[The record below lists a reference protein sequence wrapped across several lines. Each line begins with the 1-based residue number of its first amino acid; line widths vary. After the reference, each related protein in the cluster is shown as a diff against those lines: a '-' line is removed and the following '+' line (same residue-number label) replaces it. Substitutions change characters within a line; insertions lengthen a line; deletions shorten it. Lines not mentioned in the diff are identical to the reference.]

1 MTGAEG
7 LTDWRIVGGDPAP
20 GDAEAVGVAAAVFE
34 GVAVRSAE
42 ASRALS
48 GLVAEVDSGTM
59 WIGSA
64 AIAWADQAR
73 EIPKDLESLHR
84 SYSEAG
90 TALRAYAATLTIY
103 QGFARRTL
111 AEAVAADEAHGRA
124 AAEVTSCESE
134 RETAIDSLRSAER
147 DVDDARRRGSDAL
160 LTGDAGLGDLVAVQL
175 SEASASVERARI
187 RIERLDER
195 IREGR
200 RRMSA
205 AAAELDDARRRSA
218 AIKATVEE
226 AGDTAQ
232 GALVRASEHGIRNRH
247 TVIRVIQDGMAFA
260 ADTARYAFTVENI
273 TSALD
278 LVSDVMGT
286 AAFVTAFIPGLQPLA
301 AALGAGA
308 VIFSAA
314 ALVGHVLRARS
325 GDGTWTE
332 VGLRAAMVGLSAV
345 GAVKGVKGVL
355 AGQQQLVRM
364 ASSGKTVTSATRPM
378 ALRTT
383 TEQFLAH
390 VKRVGHSD
398 ARRWTGFMN
407 KQVGVAADSTLKS
420 AGKLITMSV
429 DVVRGVHSGG
439 EVIASVASVGTDGG
453 LAISPAPTAMEV
465 VAKAAKVV
473 VGAAGR

>member
-1 MTGAEG
+1 MTGSGG
-7 LTDWRIVGGDPAP
+7 LTDWHLVGGDPAP
-20 GDAEAVGVAAAVFE
+20 GNAEAIGDAAAVFE

-48 GLVAEVDSGTM
+48 SLVAEVDSGSM
-59 WIGSA
+59 WLGTA
-64 AIAWADQAR
+64 AVAWADQAR
-73 EIPKDLESLHR
+73 GIPKDLESLHR

-90 TALRAYAATLTIY
+90 AALRAFGATLEIY

-111 AEAVAADEAHGRA
+111 AEAVEADEAHRRA
-124 AAEVTSCESE
+124 AAEVAACESD
-134 RETAIDSLRSAER
+134 RGTAIDSLRSAER
-147 DVDDARRRGSDAL
+147 DLADARGRRDDAL
-160 LTGDAGLGDLVAVQL
+160 LAGDAGLGDHLAAQL
-175 SEASASVERARI
+175 TEASASVESARI

-195 IREGR
+195 LSEGR
-200 RRMSA
+200 HRMRA
-205 AAAELDDARRRSA
+205 AASELDDARRRSA
-218 AIKATVEE
+218 AIKATVDE
-226 AGDTAQ
+226 AGDVAQ
-232 GALVRASEHGIRNRH
+232 GALVQASEHGIRNRH
-247 TVIRVIQDGMAFA
+247 AVIRVIQDGMAFA

-273 TSALD
+273 TAALD

-345 GAVKGVKGVL
+345 GAVKGIKGVV
-355 AGQQQLVRM
+355 AGQQQLVTM
-364 ASSGKTVTSATRPM
+364 ASRGKTVTSATRPM

-407 KQVGVAADSTLKS
+407 KQVGVAANSTLKS
-420 AGKLITMSV
+420 AGKLVTMSV
-429 DVVRGVHSGG
+429 DVVRGVQSGG
-439 EVIASVASVGTDGG
+439 EVIASVASVGEDGG
-453 LAISPAPTAMEV
+453 LTISPAPSAMEV
-465 VAKAAKVV
+465 VTKAAKVA
-473 VGAAGR
+473 VGAAGH